1 MTETVTFTGEN
12 GEQTVFYI
20 EEQARVNGTDYLLV
34 SDAPEGDAN
43 VLILKDISD
52 EASAEAEYVPV
63 EDEAE
68 LAALMKV
75 FNEMT
80 DDDTDILM

>member
-1 MTETVTFTGEN
+1 MTETVTFTGEI

-43 VLILKDISD
+43 ALILKDISD

>member
-43 VLILKDISD
+43 ALILKDISD

>member
-1 MTETVTFTGEN
+1 MTETVTFTGAN

-43 VLILKDISD
+43 ALILKDISD

>member
-34 SDAPEGDAN
+34 SDAPEGDAEAM
-43 VLILKDISD
+43 ILKDISD
-52 EASAEAEYVPV
+52 ESSGEAEYVPV
-63 EDEAE
+63 ADKTLLE
-68 LAALMKV
+68 ALMKV
-75 FNEMT
+75 FSELLE
-80 DDDTDILM
+80 DDVEIQL

>member
-43 VLILKDISD
+43 ALILKNISD

>member
-43 VLILKDISD
+43 ALILKDISGED
-52 EASAEAEYVPV
+52 SEEAEYVPV
-63 EDEAE
+63 EDEEE
-68 LAALMKV
+68 LRALMKL
-75 FNEMT
+75 FGEMLE
-80 DDDTDILM
+80 DTDLTM